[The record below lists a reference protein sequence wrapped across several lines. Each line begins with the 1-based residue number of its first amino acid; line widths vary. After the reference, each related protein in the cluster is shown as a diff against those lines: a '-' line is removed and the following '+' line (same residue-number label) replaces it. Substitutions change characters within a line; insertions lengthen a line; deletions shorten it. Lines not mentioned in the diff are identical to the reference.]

1 MADSRQPVSSE
12 SISHLWQVDALRAA
26 AISMVL
32 VYHCFRVP
40 RTGYVSEAIV
50 RVTGSLWCGVDLFF
64 ALSGFLITTILI
76 RTHDQHGRYK
86 NFIAR
91 RSLRIFPLFYA
102 WLAIFYICAPWIGVN
117 DMHGMGLAAP
127 WAWTYT
133 FNWFIAKIGGYPAD
147 PVIDHIWSLAVEE
160 QFYLVWPVLVFLCKP
175 RWIGWLAGGGVLT
188 AWGIKLAMWAG
199 GSPWEVIHTQTYTRM
214 DGLLAGGLVAWLRI
228 YHWESWVVRNALL
241 WALVL
246 SASGLLALGAW
257 HGHLWPAEQTA
268 VLATLF
274 YSVFFAALLAFC
286 VRGGATMDRLRPL
299 LDNDLVRW
307 IAKLS
312 YGIYLSHWILWRWFA
327 AAPDAWNSVWW
338 QKGIAVVSLSVLVS
352 FLLYRLLEVP
362 FLRMKRF
369 F

>member
-1 MADSRQPVSSE
+1 MVEPRQSAPPE
-12 SISHLWQVDALRAA
+12 SITHLWQVDALRAA

-40 RTGYVSEAIV
+40 RTGYVSEVIV

-76 RTHDQHGRYK
+76 KTHDQPGRYK

-102 WLAIFYICAPWIGVN
+102 WLAIFFICAPWIGVN
-117 DMHGMGLAAP
+117 DMGEMAAASP

-133 FNWFIAKIGGYPAD
+133 FNWFIAKVGGYPAD

-160 QFYLVWPVLVFLCKP
+160 QFYLVWPILVFVCKP
-175 RWIGWLAGGGVLT
+175 KWVGWLAGCGVLV
-188 AWGIKLAMWAG
+188 AWGIKLAMWAA

-228 YHWESWVVRNALL
+228 YHWESDAVKRGMF
-241 WALVL
+241 WALML
-246 SASGLLALGAW
+246 SAGGLVVLGGAY
-257 HGHLWPAEQTA
+257 GHLWPAEQTA
-268 VLATLF
+268 VPATLL
-274 YSVFFAALLAFC
+274 YSIFFAALLAQF
-286 VRGGATMDRLRPL
+286 VRGGAVIERLRPL
-299 LDNDLVRW
+299 LDTDLVRW

-327 AAPDAWNSVWW
+327 AAPEAWNSVWW
-338 QKGIAVVSLSVLVS
+338 QKGISVVALSLLISLVLYW
-352 FLLYRLLEVP
+352 LIEVP